1 MNFKITKSF
10 NYFQATGKNEIRH
23 QSNKQINRQTERRK
37 KTNRLILI
45 LIKTQS
51 KAFVCEAS

>member
-23 QSNKQINRQTERRK
+23 QSNKQINRQTDK
-37 KTNRLILI
+37 QTNR
-45 LIKTQS
+45 KTKKDQPTY
-51 KAFVCEAS
+51 FNFNWE